1 MTLVSDSYREH
12 QPLVRPAFHGGP
24 TGEAWAQSL
33 GILKDSVELLARQAR
48 RQRWL
53 SLCAE
58 DALAK
63 HGQFR
68 GWSRVSG
75 ETVAQYRTRLRAWWQ
90 LALWQGTAKGIIDA
104 FALLGMTNV
113 ETREAISA
121 LHPSVGGVPW
131 GRYTGRGRQRQFAVV
146 VRQPHPFGVDFP
158 FRWGDGTLWGASTF
172 GVTGDASLFKAVR
185 EIVRRMRPA
194 HAYCPDIIL
203 VLAGNITDGT
213 GTTADGDPSGAAAD
227 RIAYLTP

>member
-1 MTLVSDSYREH
+1 MTPVSASYREH

-24 TGEAWAQSL
+24 NGEAWAQSL
-33 GILKDSVELLARQAR
+33 GILKDSIELLARQAR

-58 DALAK
+58 DALAA
-63 HGQFR
+63 HGKFR

-75 ETVAQYRTRLRAWWQ
+75 ESVAQYRARLQAWWQ

-113 ETREAISA
+113 EVREAIS
-121 LHPSVGGVPW
+121 SYVGGSPW
-131 GRYTGRGRQRQFAVV
+131 GRYPSRGQQRQFAVV
-146 VRQPHPFGVDFP
+146 VRHPHPFGVD
-158 FRWGDGTLWGASTF
+158 GTFIVGTSLVGT
-172 GVTGDASLFKAVR
+172 GVLAVSGDASLFKAIR

-194 HAYCPDIIL
+194 HAYCPEIII

-213 GTTADGDPSGAAAD
+213 GTTADGDPTGAAAD
-227 RIAYLTP
+227 RIAYLKP

>member
-1 MTLVSDSYREH
+1 MTLVSGSYREH

-33 GILKDSVELLARQAR
+33 GVLKDSIELLARQAR

-58 DALAK
+58 DALAR

-104 FALLGMTNV
+104 FALLGMSNV
-113 ETREAISA
+113 EVREAISA
-121 LHPSVGGVPW
+121 YVSGGSPW
-131 GRYTGRGRQRQFAVV
+131 GRYTGVGRQRQFAVV
-146 VRQPHPFGVDFP
+146 VRQPHPFGT
-158 FRWGDGTLWGASTF
+158 DGTFIVGTSLVGT
-172 GVTGDASLFKAVR
+172 GVLGMTGDPSLIKAVR

-194 HAYCPDIIL
+194 HAYCPEIIV
-203 VLAGNITDGT
+203 VLAGDITDGT
-213 GTTADGDPSGAAAD
+213 GTTADGDPSGAPGD
-227 RIAYLTP
+227 RIAYLKP